1 MKINAFSVVWNK
13 YETKDAIICPK
24 DNAQH
29 YVEVCERCP
38 YFKWYDVAPE
48 RVNCNFDKGEPYEPI
63 NKDCNELE
71 PQYYFDKSTN
81 NFLANEA
88 R

>member
-1 MKINAFSVVWNK
+1 MKINAFSVVGNK

-38 YFKWYDVAPE
+38 FFKWFDVAPE
-48 RVNCNFDKGEPYEPI
+48 RVSCNFDKGEPYEPI